1 MVLQKNSFMC
11 RFLDPASKKDI
22 SAHAEKR
29 LSIMNE
35 EEDEVNGSDERRL
48 SSQNISQV

>member
-1 MVLQKNSFMC
+1 MR
-11 RFLDPASKKDI
+11 RFLDPASGKKDI
-22 SAHAEKR
+22 SSTHAEKR

-35 EEDEVNGSDERRL
+35 EDDDEVNGSDERRL